1 MLSCK
6 NLTVKVSGSDEPILK
21 DATLAFLPKAM
32 NAVIGPSGCGKTT
45 LVKAMLKILPSSGAS
60 YFNGIEIERS
70 EDLCGRAG
78 FAPQFTC
85 VHPMLTVRE
94 ALSDAIDIS
103 VKKSSQN
110 PGRIDQILEIVG
122 LSEHA
127 DKLVKSLS
135 GGQLRRIGLAVELAS
150 DPALLCCDEV
160 TSGLDPLSENSIL
173 DLMQTLCRERG
184 KTFVCVIHNLAKLD
198 YFDNITVVYKAEIVF
213 RGTLPELLRH
223 FEIDNA
229 LKLYDALNARGIDY
243 WRAKRKDNAEPLDS
257 AEESVELPPPAP
269 SASAMSQFK
278 TLLARR
284 YRLFFRDSSYLLLT
298 LAITFGF
305 PLVVVIFS
313 IGGLPQ
319 IESLSMDRNMGM
331 LDELKASLKIQ
342 MEAAGT
348 SALVTGLVLFQV
360 VLLALMGAN
369 NSAREISGE
378 RALYEKERLIGLRPS
393 MYALAKI
400 VFTLS
405 IAIFQGLWMCA
416 FVKYSC
422 VFPGSYA
429 VQGAVLAMLC
439 ATMTATCLAFSAL
452 MSSPEKSNLVSIYLV
467 GFQLPLSGV
476 VLALPEA
483 LKWVCRPF
491 ISTYWGWAG
500 YMGSM
505 RDTRI
510 YDAYMQ
516 TSSSWEFIPSPSLA
530 IAVLSIQMAAAIG
543 FVFFGC
549 RQKKWNQL

>member
-1 MLSCK
+1 
-6 NLTVKVSGSDEPILK
+6 
-21 DATLAFLPKAM
+21 
-32 NAVIGPSGCGKTT
+32 
-45 LVKAMLKILPSSGAS
+45 
-60 YFNGIEIERS
+60 
-70 EDLCGRAG
+70 
-78 FAPQFTC
+78 
-85 VHPMLTVRE
+85 
-94 ALSDAIDIS
+94 
-103 VKKSSQN
+103 
-110 PGRIDQILEIVG
+110 
-122 LSEHA
+122 
-127 DKLVKSLS
+127 
-135 GGQLRRIGLAVELAS
+135 
-150 DPALLCCDEV
+150 
-160 TSGLDPLSENSIL
+160 
-173 DLMQTLCRERG
+173 
-184 KTFVCVIHNLAKLD
+184 
-198 YFDNITVVYKAEIVF
+198 
-213 RGTLPELLRH
+213 
-223 FEIDNA
+223 
-229 LKLYDALNARGIDY
+229 
-243 WRAKRKDNAEPLDS
+243 
-257 AEESVELPPPAP
+257 
-269 SASAMSQFK
+269 MSQFK

>member
-1 MLSCK
+1 MLSCRD
-6 NLTVKVSGSDEPILK
+6 LTVSAPDSGEPILK
-21 DATLAFLPKAM
+21 NATLSFLPKAM

-60 YFNGIEIERS
+60 YFNGMEITRS
-70 EDLCGRAG
+70 ENLVGRVG

-85 VHPMLTVRE
+85 VHPMSTVRE
-94 ALSDAIDIS
+94 ALRDAMNIS
-103 VKKSSQN
+103 VDKSLQK
-110 PGRIDQILEIVG
+110 PGTIDRILKTVG
-122 LSEHA
+122 LTEHGG
-127 DKLVKSLS
+127 KLVKSLS
-135 GGQLRRIGLAVELAS
+135 GGQLRRMGLAVELVS

-160 TSGLDPLSENSIL
+160 TTGLDPLSENSIL
-173 DLMQTLCRERG
+173 DLMKDLCRKNG

-213 RGTLPELLRH
+213 HGTLPELLTH
-223 FEIDNA
+223 FEIDTP
-229 LKLYDALNARGIDY
+229 LEVYDALSSRGMDY
-243 WRAKRKDNAEPLDS
+243 WRRKREAEQSEVPGASGGNAGY
-257 AEESVELPPPAP
+257 PPVQ
-269 SASAMSQFK
+269 SASAASQFA
-278 TLLARR
+278 TLLLRR
-284 YRLFFRDSSYLLLT
+284 YRIFFRDGGYFALT

-305 PLVVVIFS
+305 PLIVVIFS

-319 IESLSMDRNMGM
+319 MASLSMDRNMSVF
-331 LDELKASLKIQ
+331 DELRASLEIQ
-342 MEAAGT
+342 AETAGI
-348 SALVTGLVLFQV
+348 SALITGLVLFQV
-360 VLLALMGAN
+360 MLLALMGAN
-369 NSAREISGE
+369 NSACEISGE

-393 MYALAKI
+393 MYALSKI

-405 IAIFQGLWMCA
+405 LAVFQGMWMCA

-422 VFPGSYA
+422 IFPGSYA
-429 VQGAVLAMLC
+429 SQGVVLAMLC
-439 ATMTATCLAFSAL
+439 AAMTATCLAFSAL
-452 MSSPEKSNLVSIYLV
+452 MDSPEKSNLVSVYLV

-516 TSSSWEFIPSPSLA
+516 TSSPWEFIPSPGLSV
-530 IAVLSIQMAAAIG
+530 AVLLLQTAVALG

-549 RQKKWNQL
+549 RQKKWNRL